1 MGAHPRHARRDA
13 DGGRIH
19 GIMVSTETGE
29 LAVPRAPGLLRR
41 RVRGHGVATAHT
53 AAVRDTGRVLL
64 GSRLVVWLAGAG
76 TTAVLGLGPARKV
89 IDHAQLTRGF
99 GSLGDLLVAPA
110 ARWDAGWYLLVAQHG
125 YAPGLGA
132 ATAPRSVFFP
142 LYPLLVRGFSGTE
155 LGPVGAGVLI
165 SVVALAL
172 ALYWLHRLTALEF
185 GSQEPGVARAGVAR
199 AGVAREGV
207 AGGWEESTRKDIPA
221 MTVAVVAFAPMAFFF
236 SAVYSEALFLALS
249 VGVFWC
255 ARTGRWAF
263 AAVLGALASA
273 TRPTGVL
280 LIAPV
285 VILYLYGPRGDRPPD
300 RDAYSTVAG
309 AKEAP
314 LISRLRGYA
323 RPRYRLRWNAL
334 WLALMPVGVVAFAA
348 YLGLSGGDP
357 TSPFSSQQLWGR
369 YFAGPFVGLWDG
381 VVAAFGGVRQLVSLQ
396 EHHSYVANASGAPLV
411 SASHDVVLFGFA
423 VVAIVAVVGVLR
435 TLPPAYGA
443 YVVLALAL
451 PLSYPVAGEPLMS
464 LPRFLLVLFPLG
476 MWMGRWLAGH
486 PRARAPVLLA
496 SALSMAFFT
505 GAFATWHWVS

>member
-1 MGAHPRHARRDA
+1 
-13 DGGRIH
+13 
-19 GIMVSTETGE
+19 
-29 LAVPRAPGLLRR
+29 
-41 RVRGHGVATAHT
+41 
-53 AAVRDTGRVLL
+53 VLL
-64 GSRLVVWLAGAG
+64 GSRIVVWLAGAG
-76 TTAVLGLGPARKV
+76 STAVLGLGPARKV
-89 IDHAQLTRGF
+89 LDHEQLTRGF

-110 ARWDAGWYLLVAQHG
+110 ARWDAGWYLLVARHG

-142 LYPLLVRGFSGTE
+142 LYPLLVHAFSGTE
-155 LGPVGAGVLI
+155 IGAVGAGVVI

-172 ALYWLHRLTALEF
+172 ALYGLHRLTALEF
-185 GSQEPGVARAGVAR
+185 GSREGADARA
-199 AGVAREGV
+199 GV
-207 AGGWEESTRKDIPA
+207 AGGWEQSTRRDIPA
-221 MTVAVVAFAPMAFFF
+221 MTVAIVAFAPMAFFF

-263 AAVLGALASA
+263 AGVLGALASA

-285 VILYLYGPRGDRPPD
+285 LILYLYGPRGDRPVD
-300 RDAYSTVAG
+300 RAAHSPVGDET
-309 AKEAP
+309 EAP
-314 LISRLRGYA
+314 LISRLRSCA
-323 RPRYRLRWNAL
+323 RPRYKLRWNAM
-334 WLALMPVGVVAFAA
+334 WVALMPLGVVVFAA

-357 TSPFSSQQLWGR
+357 TSPFSSQQLWER
-369 YFAGPFVGLWDG
+369 HFAGPFVGLWDG
-381 VVAAFGGVRQLVSLQ
+381 AVAAFEGVRQLVSMQ
-396 EHHSYVANASGAPLV
+396 GHHSYVAHASGAPLV
-411 SASHDVVLFGFA
+411 SASHDIVLFVFA
-423 VVAIVAVVGVLR
+423 VMAIVAVVGVLR
-435 TLPPAYGA
+435 TLPLAYGA

-451 PLSYPVAGEPLMS
+451 PMSYPVAGEPLMS

-476 MWMGRWLAGH
+476 MWMGGWLAGH